1 MRPTWAEVSLS
12 ALRHNFRVLQQH
24 VGAAVTVCCVVK
36 ADGYGH
42 GALRCARALQREG
55 AQWFGV
61 TSPEEGMVLRDGRV
75 RGRVLLL
82 SGFWRGE
89 EEEVLFRNLTPA
101 VWQPGHV
108 EALEAAA
115 VRLNFENPVPIHLKL
130 DTGMGRLG
138 LQTGELPDFLE
149 TLRRS
154 PHLRLEG
161 VLSHL
166 ASSEELDNPAN
177 AAQLRCFGQAV
188 SVIRQSGFEPAY
200 LHIANTAAA
209 MTRPPTWFNMA
220 RTGLAL
226 YGYHLP
232 ISGDESP
239 QADYEL
245 PLKPVL
251 HWKTR
256 VIEIKQVPAGQAV
269 GYGGHYVT
277 QAPSRLAILP
287 VGYAD
292 GLSRLLS
299 SKGRVIVRDA
309 YAPIVGNVSMDLTEI
324 DVTYIPEARLGDEV
338 TIIGGS
344 EHCTISAWEHAN
356 YSLTLPYEVLCSIGR
371 RVPRVYL
378 D

>member
-61 TSPEEGMVLRDGRV
+61 TSPEEGIALREGRV
-75 RGRVLLL
+75 RGRVLVL

-101 VWQPGHV
+101 VWQPGHI

-115 VRLNFENPVPIHLKL
+115 VRLNFDNPVSVHLKL

-138 LQTGELPDFLE
+138 LQPNELPAFLE

-154 PHLRLEG
+154 PHVRLEG

-166 ASSEELDNPAN
+166 ASSEALDDPSNASQLDRFHQAIEL
-177 AAQLRCFGQAV
+177 V
-188 SVIRQSGFEPAY
+188 RQSGFEPAF

-209 MTRPPTWFNMA
+209 MTHPPTWFNMVRA
-220 RTGLAL
+220 GLAL

-232 ISGDESP
+232 ISGGATPHGE
-239 QADYEL
+239 YEL
-245 PLKPVL
+245 PLRPVL

-256 VIEIKQVPAGQAV
+256 VIEIKQVAAGQPV
-269 GYGGHYVT
+269 GYGGHWVT
-277 QAPSRLAILP
+277 KVPSRLAILP

-299 SKGRVIVRDA
+299 SQGRVIVRDA
-309 YAPIVGNVSMDLTEI
+309 YAPIVGSVSMDLAAI
-324 DVTYIPEARLGDEV
+324 DVTHIPEAHLGDEV
-338 TIIGGS
+338 TIIGAS
-344 EHCTISAWEHAN
+344 EHCSISAWEHAN
-356 YSLTLPYEVLCSIGR
+356 YSLTVPYEVLCSIGR